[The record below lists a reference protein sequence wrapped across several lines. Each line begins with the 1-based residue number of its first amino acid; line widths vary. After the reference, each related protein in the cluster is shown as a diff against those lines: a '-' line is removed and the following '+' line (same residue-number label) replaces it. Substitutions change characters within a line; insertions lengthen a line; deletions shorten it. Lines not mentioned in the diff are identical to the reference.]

1 MVSFSNFETM
11 TYEKALGRAIRE
23 LRLNAR
29 MTRDACEEAVTRAH
43 LAKIE
48 LGNSPVQFK
57 TLMAICELLK
67 VSPAQLL
74 LLVESRLAGTSV
86 RELGIANIRAIEA
99 IPLNELSPDAITA
112 GIRGLK
118 ADEKRQRIEVL
129 RAQGMKKTQIA
140 RKLGIAVRTV
150 DRYWIGGDGDVK
162 IADN

>member
-1 MVSFSNFETM
+1 MVSFSDLENM
-11 TYEKALGRAIRE
+11 TYEKVLGGAIRE

-29 MTRDACEEAVTRAH
+29 MTRDACGEAVTRAH

-48 LGNSPVQFK
+48 LGNSPVQLK
-57 TLMAICELLK
+57 TLRAICELLK

-74 LLVESRLAGTSV
+74 LLVESRLAGSPV
-86 RELGIANIRAIEA
+86 REMGMDNIRAIEA
-99 IPLNELSPDAITA
+99 IPLNELPPDAITA
-112 GIRGLK
+112 GVRGLK
-118 ADEKRQRIEVL
+118 ADEKRQRIGVL

-150 DRYWIGGDGDVK
+150 DRYWIDGEGDVK

>member
-1 MVSFSNFETM
+1 MVSFADLENM
-11 TYEKALGRAIRE
+11 TYEKVLGGVIRE

-29 MTRDACEEAVTRAH
+29 MTRDACGEAVTPAH

-48 LGNSPVQFK
+48 LGNSPVQLK
-57 TLMAICELLK
+57 TLRAICELLK

-74 LLVESRLAGTSV
+74 LLVESRLSGCPV
-86 RELGIANIRAIEA
+86 RELGMDNIRAIEV
-99 IPLNELSPDAITA
+99 IPLNELSPNAISG

-118 ADEKRQRIEVL
+118 AGEKRERIGAL

-150 DRYWIGGDGDVK
+150 DRYWIGDEGDVK
-162 IADN
+162 IVEN